1 MQEKVPQFLKEEG
14 KIMGIFTFKQIL
26 VYAGGLFLAIF
37 YYQIFNFFFFILFT
51 LITFGIIT
59 AIYFIKINNQ
69 PFYKVLPD
77 ILAFFIFHR
86 QGSWSPPKKK
96 IKKEIVI
103 PEIELNKKELKKDK
117 DENKTFTSETKM
129 PSTTNPTNPY
139 RFLPRK

>member
-14 KIMGIFTFKQIL
+14 KIMGILTFKQTL
-26 VYAGGLFLAIF
+26 VYAAGLFLAII
-37 YYQIFNFFFFILFT
+37 YYQLFNFFFFILFT

-69 PFYKVLPD
+69 PFYKVFPD
-77 ILAFFIFHR
+77 IIAFYLFHR
-86 QGSWSPPKKK
+86 QGSWNPIKKK

-103 PEIELNKKELKKDK
+103 PEIKIKEKSK
-117 DENKTFTSETKM
+117 EEQTKTLQPPSEEK
-129 PSTTNPTNPY
+129 PKISSTNPTNPY